1 MKKVGILFI
10 LLNVLSFSA
19 VSAKST
25 KTTTTTQSVI
35 SRFNQLEAEY
45 ERLLNME
52 QQEYDK
58 LKATADAATNK
69 LAEKE
74 AQKAQLQERISKV
87 EAAGEA
93 KAFKAE
99 YAELAKKYKSVVKA
113 LDNEI
118 KSLKATIDNFTA
130 IETLKSN

>member
-25 KTTTTTQSVI
+25 KTTTTQSVI
-35 SRFNQLEAEY
+35 GRFNQLEAEY